1 MNSNTN
7 LRKNSNPFTLTLKEA
22 DIIDHTHE
30 CVLEFGEYLKIT
42 PSRSRNYGYVVQ
54 YRNMAF
60 LVSAR
65 ALSFERV
72 WTNDFDGE
80 FDLFLQVDMDGFL
93 MSIRLESPQ
102 IWSFERE

>member
-7 LRKNSNPFTLTLKEA
+7 VRKNSNPFTLTLKEA
-22 DIIDHTHE
+22 DIIDYTNG

-42 PSRSRNYGYVVQ
+42 PCRNRNYGYVVK

-72 WTNDFDGE
+72 WTNGVEE
-80 FDLFLQVDMDGFL
+80 FDLYVEVDVDGFI
-93 MSIRLESPQ
+93 MSIRLESPE